1 MSTANI
7 QFSCPGC
14 QKKFS
19 TPSSLA
25 GKVVTC
31 SCGTKVP
38 VPSPQSPGAA
48 APAAAM
54 QQPTAYPSAVGQQVL
69 STSPSFTPT
78 TPPQG
83 GFGPSSGRAR
93 NRRDFPALKYVAKC
107 IDVIS
112 WLYIV
117 AGMMAAVGVVVAAG
131 PDSFPISL
139 LGGVVVALIV
149 LLVAVFIRASAELI
163 RLGLYIAELLEDI
176 REK

>member
-1 MSTANI
+1 MSTPNI

-38 VPSPQSPGAA
+38 VPSPQSPGVAP
-48 APAAAM
+48 PAAAM
-54 QQPTAYPSAVGQQVL
+54 QQPAAYSSPAGQQVA
-69 STSPSFTPT
+69 SNTPSFTPST
-78 TPPQG
+78 ASQG
-83 GFGPSSGRAR
+83 GLGPSSGRAR
-93 NRRDFPALKYVAKC
+93 ERREFPALRYVAKC

-112 WLYIV
+112 WLYII